1 MKWFRVGRLLTLMV
15 MASVL
20 ACLKGQPSGTIQS
33 AASEAAKP
41 LQKKV
46 QAWPEIKNGKE
57 NDLPAAPDIK
67 PAAAHQSLPVMITDL
82 TPSGWRIF
90 E

>member
-20 ACLKGQPSGTIQS
+20 ACLKGQPSGTTPS
-33 AASEAAKP
+33 AEEVAASP
-41 LQKKV
+41 PQKQV
-46 QAWPEIKNGKE
+46 QTRPEIETGKE
-57 NDLPAAPDIK
+57 DGWPSAPDIK
-67 PAAAHQSLPVMITDL
+67 RATAHQSLPVMISDL
-82 TPSGWRIF
+82 TPSGWGIF